1 MEGEGLEFADIR
13 NRGLMIGRYQ
23 PFHLGHLSLAEQI
36 LSECGELI
44 VAIGSP
50 EANFSF
56 NDPFTAGERITM
68 VHETLKKHGVKMSN
82 CYVLPVPNSNNNY
95 AWFESIR
102 SMIPKVKTVYS
113 GNQFVQ
119 LLLPKD
125 VKVKS
130 PTFVRYKIF
139 NGTRIRNLIVRNGN
153 WQDLVP
159 TPVASIISEIDGVS
173 RLKKLKRTQLEQDRV
188 LTTTSSTFRKDN

>member
-1 MEGEGLEFADIR
+1 MEGGLEFGSSI

-23 PFHLGHLSLAEQI
+23 PFHLGHLSLAEEI
-36 LSECGELI
+36 LSKCDELV

-56 NDPFTAGERITM
+56 NDPFTAGERVTM
-68 VHETLKKHGVKMSN
+68 VHETLRIRGLSMSN
-82 CYVLPVPNSNNNY
+82 CYVLPVPNSYNNY
-95 AWFESIR
+95 TWFESIR

-119 LLLPKD
+119 LLLPET
-125 VKVKS
+125 VNVKS
-130 PTFVRYKIF
+130 PSFVKYKIF

-159 TPVASIISEIDGVS
+159 SPVARFIKEIDGIS
-173 RLKKLKRTQLEQDRV
+173 RLKKLKKTQLEQERV
-188 LTTTSSTFRKDN
+188 LATSASNKGA

>member
-1 MEGEGLEFADIR
+1 MEGELEFVDST

-23 PFHLGHLSLAEQI
+23 PFHLGHLSLAEHI
-36 LSECGELI
+36 LSECEELV

-50 EANFSF
+50 EANFTF

-68 VHETLKKHGVKMSN
+68 VHESLKKRGLQLSS
-82 CYVLPVPNSNNNY
+82 CYIIPVPNSDNNY
-95 AWFESIR
+95 TWFESIR

-119 LLLPKD
+119 LLLPETVN
-125 VKVKS
+125 VKFPSFVK
-130 PTFVRYKIF
+130 YKIF

-159 TPVASIISEIDGVS
+159 TPVALFIKEIDGVS
-173 RLKKLKRTQLEQDRV
+173 RLKRLKKTREEQRRV
-188 LTTTSSTFRKDN
+188 LATSGLKNSN

>member
-1 MEGEGLEFADIR
+1 MEGGLEFVDNT

-36 LSECGELI
+36 LSECEELV

-68 VHETLKKHGVKMSN
+68 VHETLKKHGLRMSN
-82 CYVLPVPNSNNNY
+82 CYVLAVQNSNNNY
-95 AWFESIR
+95 TWFESIR
-102 SMIPKVKTVYS
+102 SMIPNIKTVYS

-130 PTFVRYKIF
+130 PAFVKFKIF

-153 WQDLVP
+153 WRGLVP
-159 TPVASIISEIDGVS
+159 TPVALFIDEIDGVS
-173 RLKKLKRTQLEQDRV
+173 RLKKLRKTQIEQERV
-188 LTTTSSTFRKDN
+188 LATTSGSNRGI

>member
-1 MEGEGLEFADIR
+1 MEGGGLEFADR
-13 NRGLMIGRYQ
+13 PNRGLMIGRYQ

-36 LSECGELI
+36 LSECEELV

-68 VHETLKKHGVKMSN
+68 VHESLKKSGLRMSN
-82 CYVLPVPNSNNNY
+82 CYILPVPNSNNNY
-95 AWFESIR
+95 TWFENIR
-102 SMIPKVKTVYS
+102 SIIPKVKTVYS

-153 WQDLVP
+153 WQVLVP
-159 TPVASIISEIDGVS
+159 TPVALFINEVDGVS
-173 RLKKLKRTQLEQDRV
+173 RLRKLKKSQLEQERV
-188 LTTTSSTFRKDN
+188 FSTTTGLKIDN

>member
-1 MEGEGLEFADIR
+1 MEGGLEFVDTT

-23 PFHLGHLSLAEQI
+23 PFHLGHLNLAEQI
-36 LSECGELI
+36 LTECEELV

-68 VHETLKKHGVKMSN
+68 VHETLKKRGLRMSN

-95 AWFESIR
+95 TWFESIR
-102 SMIPKVKTVYS
+102 SMIPKVTTVYS
-113 GNQFVQ
+113 GNQFVR
-119 LLLPKD
+119 LLLPEN
-125 VKVKS
+125 VKVRS
-130 PTFVRYKIF
+130 PTFVKFKIY
-139 NGTRIRNLIVRNGN
+139 NGTRIRNLIVGNGN

-159 TPVASIISEIDGVS
+159 TPVALFMKEIDGVS
-173 RLKKLKRTQLEQDRV
+173 RLKKLKKTQIEQERI
-188 LTTTSSTFRKDN
+188 LANPGLKKEN

>member
-1 MEGEGLEFADIR
+1 MEGGLEFIDNTI
-13 NRGLMIGRYQ
+13 RGLMIGRYQ
-23 PFHLGHLSLAEQI
+23 PFHLGHLNVAEQI
-36 LSECGELI
+36 LSECEELV

-68 VHETLKKHGVKMSN
+68 VHETLKKRGLRMCN
-82 CYVLPVPNSNNNY
+82 CYVLPVPNSSNNHI
-95 AWFESIR
+95 WFESIR
-102 SMIPKVKTVYS
+102 SMIPKVTTVYS

-119 LLLPKD
+119 LLLPKN

-130 PTFVRYKIF
+130 PTFVKNKIF
-139 NGTRIRNLIVRNGN
+139 NGTRVRNLIVRNGN

-159 TPVASIISEIDGVS
+159 TPVSLFIKEIDGVS
-173 RLKKLKRTQLEQDRV
+173 RLKKLKKTKIEQERV
-188 LTTTSSTFRKDN
+188 LATSAFKESN

>member
-1 MEGEGLEFADIR
+1 MEDGLEFVDCT
-13 NRGLMIGRYQ
+13 NRGLMIGRFQ
-23 PFHLGHLSLAEQI
+23 PFHLGHLGLAEQI
-36 LSECGELI
+36 LSECEELV

-68 VHETLKKHGVKMSN
+68 AHDSLEKRGLRMSN
-82 CYVLPVPNSNNNY
+82 CYVLPVPNSGNNY
-95 AWFESIR
+95 TWFESIR
-102 SMIPKVKTVYS
+102 SMIPRVTTVYS

-119 LLLPKD
+119 LLLPEN

-130 PTFVRYKIF
+130 PTFVKYKIF

-159 TPVASIISEIDGVS
+159 TPVALFMKETAGVS
-173 RLKKLKRTQLEQDRV
+173 RLKKLKETQIEQERV
-188 LTTTSSTFRKDN
+188 LATSGLKKGS

>member
-1 MEGEGLEFADIR
+1 MEGGLEFVDTT

-23 PFHLGHLSLAEQI
+23 PFHLGHLNLAEQI
-36 LSECGELI
+36 LTECEELV

-68 VHETLKKHGVKMSN
+68 VHETLKKRGLRMSN

-95 AWFESIR
+95 TWFESIR
-102 SMIPKVKTVYS
+102 SMIPKVTTVYS
-113 GNQFVQ
+113 GNQFVR
-119 LLLPKD
+119 LLLPEN
-125 VKVKS
+125 VKVRS
-130 PTFVRYKIF
+130 PTFVKFKIY
-139 NGTRIRNLIVRNGN
+139 NGTRIRNLIVGNGN

-159 TPVASIISEIDGVS
+159 TPVALFIEEIDGVS
-173 RLKKLKRTQLEQDRV
+173 RLKKLKKTQIEQERI
-188 LTTTSSTFRKDN
+188 LANPGLKKDN

>member
-1 MEGEGLEFADIR
+1 MEGGGLEFADKT

-36 LSECGELI
+36 LSECEELV

-68 VHETLKKHGVKMSN
+68 VHESLKKCGLRMSN

-95 AWFESIR
+95 TWFENIR
-102 SMIPKVKTVYS
+102 SIIPKVKTVYS

-159 TPVASIISEIDGVS
+159 TPVTLFINEVDGVS
-173 RLKKLKRTQLEQDRV
+173 RLKKLKKSQLEQERV
-188 LTTTSSTFRKDN
+188 LATTTGLKIDN

>member
-1 MEGEGLEFADIR
+1 MEGGLEFVNTT

-23 PFHLGHLSLAEQI
+23 PFHLGHLNLAEQI
-36 LSECGELI
+36 LTECEELV

-68 VHETLKKHGVKMSN
+68 VHETLKKRGLRMSN

-95 AWFESIR
+95 TWFESIR
-102 SMIPKVKTVYS
+102 SMIPKVTTVYS
-113 GNQFVQ
+113 GNQFVR
-119 LLLPKD
+119 LLLPEN
-125 VKVKS
+125 VKVRS
-130 PTFVRYKIF
+130 PTFVKFKIF
-139 NGTRIRNLIVRNGN
+139 NGTRIRNLIVGNGN

-159 TPVASIISEIDGVS
+159 TPVALFIKEIDGVS
-173 RLKKLKRTQLEQDRV
+173 RLKKLKKTQIEQERV
-188 LTTTSSTFRKDN
+188 LANSGLKKDN

>member
-1 MEGEGLEFADIR
+1 MEGGLEFVDST

-36 LSECGELI
+36 LSECEELVI
-44 VAIGSP
+44 ALGSP
-50 EANFSF
+50 EASFTF

-68 VHETLKKHGVKMSN
+68 VHESLKKRGLQLPS
-82 CYVLPVPNSNNNY
+82 CYIIPVPNSDNNY
-95 AWFESIR
+95 TWFESIR

-119 LLLPKD
+119 LLLPKT
-125 VKVKS
+125 VNVKS
-130 PTFVRYKIF
+130 PSFVKYKIF

-159 TPVASIISEIDGVS
+159 TPVALFIKEIDGVS
-173 RLKKLKRTQLEQDRV
+173 RLKKLKKTQEEQQRV
-188 LTTTSSTFRKDN
+188 LATSGLKNSN

>member
-1 MEGEGLEFADIR
+1 MEGGLEFTDHI

-36 LSECGELI
+36 LSECEELI

-68 VHETLKKHGVKMSN
+68 VHETLKEHGLQMSS
-82 CYVLPVPNSNNNY
+82 CYIIPVPNSENNCT
-95 AWFESIR
+95 WFEGIR
-102 SMIPKVKTVYS
+102 SIIPKVKTVYT
-113 GNQFVQ
+113 GNKFVQ
-119 LLLPKD
+119 LLLPETVTVRSPSF
-125 VKVKS
+125 VK
-130 PTFVRYKIF
+130 YKIF

-159 TPVASIISEIDGVS
+159 MPVALFIKEVDGVS
-173 RLKKLKRTQLEQDRV
+173 RLKRLKKTQGEQQRV
-188 LTTTSSTFRKDN
+188 LASTGLKKSN

>member
-1 MEGEGLEFADIR
+1 MEGGLEFVDDT

-36 LSECGELI
+36 LSECEELV

-68 VHETLKKHGVKMSN
+68 VHETLKKRGLRMSN
-82 CYVLPVPNSNNNY
+82 CYVLTVQNSNNNY
-95 AWFESIR
+95 TWFESIR
-102 SMIPKVKTVYS
+102 SMIPNIKTVYS

-130 PTFVRYKIF
+130 PDFVKFKIF

-153 WQDLVP
+153 WQGLVP
-159 TPVASIISEIDGVS
+159 TPVALFIDEIDGVS
-173 RLKKLKRTQLEQDRV
+173 RLKKLRKTQIEQERV
-188 LTTTSSTFRKDN
+188 LATTSGSNRGI

>member
-1 MEGEGLEFADIR
+1 MEGGLEFVDST

-36 LSECGELI
+36 LSECEELV
-44 VAIGSP
+44 VALGSP
-50 EANFSF
+50 EASFAF

-68 VHETLKKHGVKMSN
+68 VHESLKKRGLQLSS
-82 CYVLPVPNSNNNY
+82 CYIIPVPNSDNNY
-95 AWFESIR
+95 TWFESIR

-113 GNQFVQ
+113 GNQFVR
-119 LLLPKD
+119 LLLPET
-125 VKVKS
+125 VNVKS
-130 PTFVRYKIF
+130 PSFVKFKIF

-159 TPVASIISEIDGVS
+159 TPVALFIKEIDGVS
-173 RLKKLKRTQLEQDRV
+173 RLKRLKMTQEEQQRV
-188 LTTTSSTFRKDN
+188 LATSGLKNSN

>member
-1 MEGEGLEFADIR
+1 MEGGLEIVR
-13 NRGLMIGRYQ
+13 EIKRGLMIGRYQ
-23 PFHLGHLSLAEQI
+23 PFHWGHLNLAEEI
-36 LSECGELI
+36 LSEYEELV

-56 NDPFTAGERITM
+56 NDPFTTGERITM
-68 VHETLKKHGVKMSN
+68 VHESLKKRGLRMSD

-95 AWFESIR
+95 TWFEGIR
-102 SMIPKVKTVYS
+102 SMIPKVTAVYS

-119 LLLPKD
+119 LLLPEN
-125 VKVKS
+125 VKVRS
-130 PTFVRYKIF
+130 PTFLKNKIF

-159 TPVASIISEIDGVS
+159 SPVASFIKEIDGIS
-173 RLKKLKRTQLEQDRV
+173 RLKKLKRTQIEQERV
-188 LTTTSSTFRKDN
+188 LTTSGSKKDA